1 MISIPFILN
10 YNQNLKKNA
19 NAPNKRRTMSDEY
32 FNQKMYILKKLN
44 PEVFPNKNNLL
55 FKSKSPFLRVFESNI
70 NRLKAQIDKK
80 PQTFIK
86 KNSAAKAIDK
96 IITQKTGRKILQET
110 SQEESNTRIF
120 YTKFYVYE
128 LI

>member
-44 PEVFPNKNNLL
+44 PEVFSNKNNLL
-55 FKSKSPFLRVFESNI
+55 FKSKSPFLKVFESNI

-80 PQTFIK
+80 HQTFIK

-96 IITQKTGRKILQET
+96 IITQKTGRKIM
-110 SQEESNTRIF
+110 EELKI
-120 YTKFYVYE
+120 
-128 LI
+128 

>member
-10 YNQNLKKNA
+10 YNQNLKKNV
-19 NAPNKRRTMSDEY
+19 NAPHKRRIMSDEY

-70 NRLKAQIDKK
+70 NRIKDQIEKKSGSNLLK
-80 PQTFIK
+80 P
-86 KNSAAKAIDK
+86 NNAAKTIDS
-96 IITQKTGRKILQET
+96 IITQ
-110 SQEESNTRIF
+110 TRI
-120 YTKFYVYE
+120 
-128 LI
+128 